1 MNFEKGDL
9 VYVPQDVLL
18 FGEQK
23 RFRTSRPTTAVF
35 IEEERGFTYKILV
48 GASPMSVKRS
58 HIYPLKEL
66 SHVS

>member
-18 FGEQK
+18 FGKQK
-23 RFRTSRPTTAVF
+23 RFRTNRPTTAVF
-35 IEEERGFTYKILV
+35 IEEETGFTYKILV
-48 GASPMSVKRS
+48 GAVPMSVRRN

-66 SHVS
+66 NHAS

>member
-23 RFRTSRPTTAVF
+23 RFRTNRPTTAVF
-35 IEEERGFTYKILV
+35 IEEKKAFTYKILV
-48 GASPMSVKRS
+48 GSIPMSVRRN
-58 HIYPLKEL
+58 HIYPLKGL
-66 SHVS
+66 SHAS